1 MPVMVGVGMMFMQIC
16 TGINTII
23 YYTATIFKAA
33 GFADTIGALYAT
45 IGVGVVNFL
54 MTFVAIFFTDKVG
67 RKPLLYAGL
76 TGVTLSLFALG
87 SSFLLTDYLGDNLK
101 WVAVGSIVVYIACFA
116 FSLGPIGWI
125 IVSEIMPLKI
135 RGMAMSLCT
144 MANFGFNFVVALTFP
159 VLLQKS
165 AKAILSGFSGQS
177 AFSACSLPISIC
189 LKPKAVL
196 WSRLKRTGRKAFLPV
211 ISKLKSTAKNK
222 PPETGALSFLPM
234 FFVKRN
240 LLVFKHILLREK
252 RKKIFSSITTYFRVF
267 KIKHPDIS
275 PDLIFLKS

>member
-1 MPVMVGVGMMFMQIC
+1 MPIMVGVGMMFMQIC

-87 SSFLLTDYLGDNLK
+87 GSFLLTDYLGDNLK

-159 VLLQKS
+159 VLLQK
-165 AKAILSGFSGQS
+165 IGEGYTFWIFGVIGVFSL
-177 AFSACSLPISIC
+177 FFTYKYL
-189 LKPKAVL
+189 
-196 WSRLKRTGRKAFLPV
+196 
-211 ISKLKSTAKNK
+211 
-222 PPETGALSFLPM
+222 PETKGRSLEQ
-234 FFVKRN
+234 
-240 LLVFKHILLREK
+240 IEK
-252 RKKIFSSITTYFRVF
+252 NWQKGVPARDF
-267 KIKHPDIS
+267 
-275 PDLIFLKS
+275 